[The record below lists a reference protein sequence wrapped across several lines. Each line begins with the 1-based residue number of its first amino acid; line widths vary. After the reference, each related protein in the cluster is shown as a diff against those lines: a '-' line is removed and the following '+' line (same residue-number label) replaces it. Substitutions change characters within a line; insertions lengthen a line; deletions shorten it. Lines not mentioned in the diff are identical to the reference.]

1 VNVLPRIRSP
11 LLCPL
16 SYGRIRLMYVKFLSS
31 GSSRKPDGSNSARN
45 ARSQRID
52 HGLSQA
58 AIHAH
63 DDVGVGI

>member
-1 VNVLPRIRSP
+1 
-11 LLCPL
+11 
-16 SYGRIRLMYVKFLSS
+16 MYVKFLSS